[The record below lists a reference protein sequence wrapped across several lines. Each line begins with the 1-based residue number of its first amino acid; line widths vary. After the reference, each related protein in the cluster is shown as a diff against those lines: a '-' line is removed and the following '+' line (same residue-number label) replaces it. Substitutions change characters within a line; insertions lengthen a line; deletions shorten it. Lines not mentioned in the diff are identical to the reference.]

1 MAGERAGGAA
11 GSAEDGDASHLIA
24 GAAAG
29 CFATIL
35 LHPLDLVKTR
45 MQVQEFGNRRLPMYN
60 SLVHACRT
68 IFRLEGLRGL
78 YQGVWPNVIGSTV
91 SWGMYMHLYNEG
103 KVRIKSAR
111 PHTPDSAVYVAAA
124 SCAGAATSLVVHPLF
139 TIKTRLQLELVA
151 TARAAAEGSSATANL
166 VPLSQRDNYETAR
179 NALRR
184 MLREEGWGS
193 LYRGLGPSLIL
204 VSHASIQ
211 FLAYEHAKHALSTWR
226 ESRGDAWR
234 ATGRA
239 AANASAG
246 GGKGGGASSSSLSS
260 WSSSS
265 RGLSFAELTLAATAS
280 KIVATLATYPY
291 QVLRTYSAL
300 TFLAVA
306 CTTHGLVA

>member
-103 KVRIKSAR
+103 KARIKSAR
-111 PHTPDSAVYVAAA
+111 PHMPDSAVYVAAA

-151 TARAAAEGSSATANL
+151 TARAAAEGSSATADL

-246 GGKGGGASSSSLSS
+246 GGASSSSLSS

-291 QVLRTYSAL
+291 QVPRTHSAL

>member
-29 CFATIL
+29 CFATVL

-103 KVRIKSAR
+103 KARLKSTR
-111 PHTPDSAVYVAAA
+111 PAMPDSAVYVAAA

-151 TARAAAEGSSATANL
+151 TARAAAEGSSATADL

-239 AANASAG
+239 PANASAG
-246 GGKGGGASSSSLSS
+246 GGASSSLSS